1 MNEVSAGSTGVG
13 SPGELLSRRCVAL
26 LKMALK
32 PEVWPQQNIDLRL
45 QWIDKVFLGVDVA
58 PKNPKEA
65 PNLGNVCTALELFTF
80 LLTVMKKEQILGT
93 VKPLQRGIAACISS
107 SNSKVKLKKI

>member
-45 QWIDKVFLGVDVA
+45 QWLDKVFLGVDVT

-107 SNSKVKLKKI
+107 SNSKVQLKKI